1 MSALISDIIDMA
13 NLYFQFLRPL
23 AQCAVSLVRVL
34 IHMNE
39 TKSGR

>member
-1 MSALISDIIDMA
+1 MSALISDIDMA

-23 AQCAVSLVRVL
+23 AQCTVSLVRVL
-34 IHMNE
+34 IHMNK

>member
-1 MSALISDIIDMA
+1 MCALISDIDMA

-23 AQCAVSLVRVL
+23 AQYAVSLVRVL
-34 IHMNE
+34 IHMNK

>member
-1 MSALISDIIDMA
+1 MSALISDIDMA
-13 NLYFQFLRPL
+13 KLYFQFLRPL

-34 IHMNE
+34 IHMNK